1 MPAPKLAADFRPR
14 VERLLSAFGREID
27 DEAGRLLVERAV
39 TFAELVAK
47 WNERIDLTAARDPD
61 ELIDLLLADAAA
73 ILRDRT
79 KPPEQSPAGQKAR
92 EHWVDVG
99 SGVGAPGVAL
109 ALLDPELEVTL
120 VEPRAKRVAFLRTLL
135 HGIDRLDVTVAR
147 SRSETL
153 SDQSCDV
160 AVSRATLPPAEW
172 LLEGGRIARCGVW
185 VLLAREAPPS
195 RDGFEI
201 VKSVEYRWPLTGK
214 ARRAVCF
221 MGRWAH
227 E

>member
-1 MPAPKLAADFRPR
+1 MPAPKLAANFRPR
-14 VERLLSAFGREID
+14 VERLLSVFGRVID
-27 DEAGRLLVERAV
+27 DQAGRLLVERAV

-61 ELIDLLLADAAA
+61 ELVDLLLADAVA

-79 KPPEQSPAGQKAR
+79 PPPEQSGSSPR
-92 EHWVDVG
+92 ERWLDVG

-109 ALLDPELEVTL
+109 ALLAPELEMTL

-135 HGIDRLDVTVAR
+135 HGIERLDVRVER

-153 SDQSCDV
+153 PDGSYDV

-172 LLEGGRIARCGVW
+172 LDEGARIARREVW
-185 VLLAREAPPS
+185 VLLAREAPPA

-201 VKSVEYRWPLTGK
+201 VKSVEYRWPLTNK

-221 MGRWAH
+221 KRSASQ